1 MFEMESELIP
11 LRYEYEPGRKIY
23 VTDRFF
29 GVYGESFSARSEGH
43 TEAQHTAMTQYAAYY
58 NLTSRGSQSVPLLPC
73 CISSVANE
81 SS

>member
-1 MFEMESELIP
+1 MFEMESEPIP
-11 LRYEYEPGRKIY
+11 LRYEPGRKIY

-58 NLTSRGSQSVPLLPC
+58 NLTSRGSQSVPLLPG
-73 CISSVANE
+73 CISSVANG